1 MIHSIIKYNE
11 KGFKLIEEEKISGVI
26 ANGSGMI
33 WIDIVNPA
41 VHDLQ
46 FLEKKLMI
54 EDSLAMDLCANFN
67 QRSRLLD
74 FKEYL
79 FLVLHSVNFKN
90 EKTKLLKLTQLNI
103 FLGKNFLV
111 TLHREPIS
119 LLEGISKNL
128 GKNHAI
134 LCKGSDFLLY
144 TVIDS
149 FIDSYFP
156 LMDRLDEEI
165 DRLEAS
171 IFRDPDKSA
180 LNKAF
185 ELKRATLQLKK
196 DIAPLRENLLLLT
209 RETSLVRAST
219 VKYFRATYDHLI
231 RVIDLIETYRDLL
244 TTILDTYV
252 SMVSNKLNEI
262 MKVLTII
269 ATIMMPL
276 TLVTGIYGMNFR
288 FMPEIEWPYGYAFA
302 WSVMIIIAVVMIA
315 YFRKEKWI

>member
-11 KGFKLIEEEKISGVI
+11 KGFKLIEEEKLSEDI

-33 WIDIVNPA
+33 WVDIVNPV

-46 FLEKKLMI
+46 VLEKKLMI
-54 EDSLAMDLCANFN
+54 EDSLALELCANFN
-67 QRSRLLD
+67 QHSRLLD

-79 FLVLHSVNFKN
+79 FLVLHSVKFKN

-111 TLHREPIS
+111 TLHMEPIS
-119 LLEGISKNL
+119 LLENISNEF

-134 LCKGSDFLLY
+134 LCKGADFLLY
-144 TVIDS
+144 NIIDS

-156 LMDRLDEEI
+156 LLDRLDEEI
-165 DRLEAS
+165 DRLETS
-171 IFRDPDKSA
+171 IFRDPDKAA

-185 ELKRATLQLKK
+185 DLKRVTLQLKK

-209 RETSLVRAST
+209 RETTLVKAST
-219 VKYFRATYDHLI
+219 VKYFRATYDHII

-244 TTILDTYV
+244 TTLLDTYV

-288 FMPEIEWPYGYAFA
+288 FMPEIDSPYGYAFA
-302 WSVMIIIAVVMIA
+302 WAVMIIIAVVMVA
-315 YFRKEKWI
+315 YFKKKQWV